1 MHNIKTGDCF
11 ITAHLTGLAMSE
23 TFLNNMKGVLA
34 YSWMKKIQELF
45 LFVVDEE
52 LTKIV
57 LMEKL

>member
-1 MHNIKTGDCF
+1 M
-11 ITAHLTGLAMSE
+11 E

-34 YSWMKKIQELF
+34 YSWMKKIEELF

>member
-1 MHNIKTGDCF
+1 
-11 ITAHLTGLAMSE
+11 
-23 TFLNNMKGVLA
+23 MKGVLA